1 MDFRLSKALKEA
13 DDFFISKAKEK
24 NFGDITVTI
33 SIRDGVPVK
42 VTETFCR
49 FHVERKTKKVLEK

>member
-42 VTETFCR
+42 VTETF
-49 FHVERKTKKVLEK
+49 